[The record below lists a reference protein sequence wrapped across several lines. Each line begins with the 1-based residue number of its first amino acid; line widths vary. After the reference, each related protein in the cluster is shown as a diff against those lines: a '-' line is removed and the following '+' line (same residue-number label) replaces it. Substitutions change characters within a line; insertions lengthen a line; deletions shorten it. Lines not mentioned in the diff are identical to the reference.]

1 MSNVAGAEGQDAGFE
16 EEALYKKQTDG
27 NEFFSGEQ
35 AQPSKVKGKI
45 YKGTPFIR
53 GSAEDKN
60 KIIELTAQL
69 EENAQ
74 QILMQK
80 IEKRS
85 LQEQIINLLD
95 QRADN
100 LGLTEDEKRAQLNE
114 LNISPF
120 QEMRNFNDETQNL
133 QNSQNQTFGGQN
145 NMGEYQNNQNMDL

>member
-1 MSNVAGAEGQDAGFE
+1 
-16 EEALYKKQTDG
+16 
-27 NEFFSGEQ
+27 
-35 AQPSKVKGKI
+35 
-45 YKGTPFIR
+45 
-53 GSAEDKN
+53 
-60 KIIELTAQL
+60 
-69 EENAQ
+69 
-74 QILMQK
+74 MQK

-133 QNSQNQTFGGQN
+133 HNSQNQTFGGQN
-145 NMGEYQNNQNMDL
+145 GGGEFQNN

>member
-1 MSNVAGAEGQDAGFE
+1 
-16 EEALYKKQTDG
+16 
-27 NEFFSGEQ
+27 
-35 AQPSKVKGKI
+35 
-45 YKGTPFIR
+45 
-53 GSAEDKN
+53 
-60 KIIELTAQL
+60 
-69 EENAQ
+69 
-74 QILMQK
+74 MQK

-133 QNSQNQTFGGQN
+133 HNSQNQTFGGQN
-145 NMGEYQNNQNMDL
+145 NNAEF

>member
-1 MSNVAGAEGQDAGFE
+1 
-16 EEALYKKQTDG
+16 
-27 NEFFSGEQ
+27 
-35 AQPSKVKGKI
+35 
-45 YKGTPFIR
+45 
-53 GSAEDKN
+53 
-60 KIIELTAQL
+60 
-69 EENAQ
+69 
-74 QILMQK
+74 MQK

-133 QNSQNQTFGGQN
+133 HNSQNQTFGGQN
-145 NMGEYQNNQNMDL
+145 NMGEYQNN

>member
-1 MSNVAGAEGQDAGFE
+1 
-16 EEALYKKQTDG
+16 
-27 NEFFSGEQ
+27 
-35 AQPSKVKGKI
+35 
-45 YKGTPFIR
+45 
-53 GSAEDKN
+53 
-60 KIIELTAQL
+60 
-69 EENAQ
+69 
-74 QILMQK
+74 MQK

-133 QNSQNQTFGGQN
+133 HNSQNQTFGGQN
-145 NMGEYQNNQNMDL
+145 NMGEY

>member
-1 MSNVAGAEGQDAGFE
+1 M
-16 EEALYKKQTDG
+16 
-27 NEFFSGEQ
+27 
-35 AQPSKVKGKI
+35 KGKI

-133 QNSQNQTFGGQN
+133 HNSQNQTFGGHHGG
-145 NMGEYQNNQNMDL
+145 GEF